1 MSDTKPP
8 PTKAEVMPLIAN
20 GINNALAHCFGH
32 QIEFVLIVALPSDD
46 PDYVELS
53 TITGITDPGRL
64 RAVARHVNDLAT
76 QHVKQGGAL
85 DPDSN
90 ADVRGNA

>member
-1 MSDTKPP
+1 MSDAKTP

-20 GINNALAHCFGH
+20 GINNALVNTFGT
-32 QIEFVLIVALPSDD
+32 QIEFLLVVAMPSDE

-64 RAVARHVNDLAT
+64 QAVARHINDLVNMNARN
-76 QHVKQGGAL
+76 ANEL
-85 DPDSN
+85 DLDSN
-90 ADVRGNA
+90 ADVKGNA